1 MAAKGGGLMLLLDKP
16 KKGKKGEE
24 EEDDLDLGLDEDVP
38 EDLEDDAPKGGA
50 FESYAETALGTGDPE
65 KISAFKEAILA
76 CLEERE
82 SGGDY

>member
-16 KKGKKGEE
+16 KKGKKDED
-24 EEDDLDLGLDEDVP
+24 DDLDLGMDDDVP

-76 CLEERE
+76 CLEEHE
-82 SGGDY
+82 DGGKY